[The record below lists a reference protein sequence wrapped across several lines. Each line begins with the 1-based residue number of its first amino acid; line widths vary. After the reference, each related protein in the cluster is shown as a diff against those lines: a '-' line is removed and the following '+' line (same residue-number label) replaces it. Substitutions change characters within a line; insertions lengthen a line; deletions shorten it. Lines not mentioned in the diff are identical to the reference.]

1 MNWAQLMRD
10 GLLMAA
16 IFYSFAAA
24 AAALQPQRAAAGPEE
39 SPRSM
44 RRAACHKCV
53 FCMPALPVLYGAAR
67 LVNAVM
73 AALLPASLL
82 QWAVVALCGIAAAAA
97 PPYGHTLAVQ
107 KNRPHP
113 PHLPGRLLAA
123 KRSGMGDHPLFL
135 ITKTYRDVNK
145 GGLSHGKN
153 YPCYRRYGL
162 FNV

>member
-67 LVNAVM
+67 LANAAM
-73 AALLPASLL
+73 ADLLPASLL

-97 PPYGHTLAVQ
+97 PPYGHLRTHIGSAKKSSASPSSAWPPACCKAVW
-107 KNRPHP
+107 N
-113 PHLPGRLLAA
+113 G
-123 KRSGMGDHPLFL
+123 
-135 ITKTYRDVNK
+135 
-145 GGLSHGKN
+145 
-153 YPCYRRYGL
+153 
-162 FNV
+162 